1 MQVYYCTCVEYM
13 HFRGVEMTETLI
25 HEADKAFGK
34 QVSDQVARITTEL
47 NRMEQLLSAGQVDQ
61 GVLTEFRD
69 AVNRVRSTG
78 WQVQNWLE
86 GDPRDLQALLIEE
99 RIRVTTRLA
108 THLAAELGVTTEG
121 FTGLSSLK
129 EAVRKLD
136 GVLPPEA

>member
-1 MQVYYCTCVEYM
+1 M
-13 HFRGVEMTETLI
+13 
-25 HEADKAFGK
+25 
-34 QVSDQVARITTEL
+34 
-47 NRMEQLLSAGQVDQ
+47 VDQ
-61 GVLTEFRD
+61 RVLTEFRD

-86 GDPRDLQALLIEE
+86 GDPQTLQVMLTEE

-108 THLAAELGVTTEG
+108 THLAAELGVSTAE

-136 GVLPPEA
+136 AVLPEA

>member
-1 MQVYYCTCVEYM
+1 
-13 HFRGVEMTETLI
+13 MTETLI
-25 HEADKAFGK
+25 NEADKAFGK
-34 QVSDQVARITTEL
+34 QVSDQVARITSEL
-47 NRMEQLLSAGQVDQ
+47 NRMEQLLNAGMVDQ

-78 WQVQNWLE
+78 WQVQSWLE
-86 GDPRDLQALLIEE
+86 GGPQTLQVMLTEE

-108 THLAAELGVTTEG
+108 AHLAAELGVTTTG

-136 GVLPPEA
+136 AVLPEA